1 MPLGSLFQCIYEFK
15 YIYVFE
21 WVQSLQA
28 PACADLPVCFYN
40 PDIMKTKIRLT
51 REQSREQ
58 TRQRLLDATRIL
70 FAAQGYAATSV
81 EQIALEAGYTRGAF
95 YSNFQ
100 DKADIFLTL
109 LRREHERIMGEL
121 QAVLDEPAPEGVQ
134 GPPSPDLLE
143 SRLLARYARMHQDTQ
158 LLALMLEARL
168 HAARDEAF
176 APHFRRFREDLLQ
189 AVGDYA
195 RTFAQRA
202 GLTLSMSPEDLAFG
216 FMALC
221 DGCAL
226 HRLAGSPPG
235 DEDIERIL
243 WAFMKRMAFEP

>member
-1 MPLGSLFQCIYEFK
+1 MRG
-15 YIYVFE
+15 
-21 WVQSLQA
+21 
-28 PACADLPVCFYN
+28 PAVCSYN
-40 PDIMKTKIRLT
+40 PDIMKKKIRLT

-58 TRQRLLDATRIL
+58 TRQRLLDAARAL

-81 EQIALEAGYTRGAF
+81 EQVALEAGYTRGAF

-100 DKADIFLTL
+100 DKTDIFLAL

-121 QAVLDEPAPEGVQ
+121 QALLDEPAPEGRE
-134 GPPSPDLLE
+134 GPPPPDLLE
-143 SRLLARYARMHQDTQ
+143 SRLLARYARMHQDSQ

-168 HAARDEAF
+168 HAARDAAF
-176 APHFRRFREDLLQ
+176 APHFRRFREDLLDAVSRYAQ
-189 AVGDYA
+189 A
-195 RTFAQRA
+195 FAQRA
-202 GLTLSMSPEDLAFG
+202 GLALSMSPEDLAFG

-226 HRLAGSPPG
+226 HRLSGSPPG

-243 WAFMKRMAFEP
+243 RAFMKRMAFEP